1 MDSVMNDEDRIN
13 LQRMITANN
22 VKDETDK
29 IRKNKHSDIIKNQIN
44 DLLFLKNK
52 YQRLSKSNPNEFNQ
66 ICLSRCQ
73 FLYNNYTD
81 IYNKVKKD
89 EIQLPILLQL
99 LNVLYAIEEGNVDQ
113 HEGSFEVGKLLKKIY
128 IDSALTKADRIDK
141 KNSKKQDKR
150 LPDKKISWEE
160 FKKKQLI
167 ENK

>member
-1 MDSVMNDEDRIN
+1 MNNIERMN
-13 LQRMITANN
+13 LQKMITANDVEDN
-22 VKDETDK
+22 TSK
-29 IRKNKHSDIIKNQIN
+29 IRKLKHSKLILKDV
-44 DLLFLKNK
+44 DTLLKLKKDNP
-52 YQRLSKSNPNEFNQ
+52 RLSKTNSEAFDKL
-66 ICLSRCQ
+66 CTSRCQ
-73 FLYNNYTD
+73 FLFNNYTD

>member
-1 MDSVMNDEDRIN
+1 MNNIERMN
-13 LQRMITANN
+13 LQKMIAANDVEDN
-22 VKDETDK
+22 TSK
-29 IRKNKHSDIIKNQIN
+29 IRKLKHSKLILKDV
-44 DLLFLKNK
+44 DTLLKLKKDNP
-52 YQRLSKSNPNEFNQ
+52 RLSKTNSETFDKL
-66 ICLSRCQ
+66 CTSRCQ
-73 FLYNNYTD
+73 FLFNNYTD

-141 KNSKKQDKR
+141 KNNKKQDKR